1 MNQKIFWSDDALQHN
16 PYRGG
21 MYVRSDLG
29 STFKK
34 WTDKGIKIVG
44 IAIDDSNEVE
54 FIVEMNEEE

>member
-44 IAIDDSNEVE
+44 IAIDLSL
-54 FIVEMNEEE
+54 IHI